1 MITHLS
7 LCVNEQLKMATFYV
21 KYVSCQLVIND
32 DILK

>member
-1 MITHLS
+1 
-7 LCVNEQLKMATFYV
+7 MATFYV